1 MAARKKPDLNAALN
15 QAAGK
20 QPPEPSPP
28 AEPVTT
34 PTGYTVPPSRVGKR
48 TIAAFF
54 DPAVQRQLKM
64 LAAENDTSVQALME
78 EAIGDLFEKKGK
90 PRLI

>member
-1 MAARKKPDLNAALN
+1 MPARKKPDLNAALN

-20 QPPEPSPP
+20 QAPEPAPT
-28 AEPVTT
+28 AEPAKPAT
-34 PTGYTVPPSRVGKR
+34 YTVPPSRVGKR

-54 DPAVQRQLKM
+54 DPAVHRQLKM
-64 LAAENDTSVQALME
+64 LAAENDTSLQALME

-90 PRLI
+90 PRLL

>member
-20 QPPEPSPP
+20 APAEPAPP
-28 AEPVTT
+28 AETVSPKS
-34 PTGYTVPPSRVGKR
+34 YTVPPSRVGKR

-54 DPAVQRQLKM
+54 DTAVHKQLKM
-64 LAAENDTSVQALME
+64 LAAEQDTSVQALLE
-78 EAIGDLFEKKGK
+78 EALGDLFEKKGK
-90 PRLI
+90 PRLL